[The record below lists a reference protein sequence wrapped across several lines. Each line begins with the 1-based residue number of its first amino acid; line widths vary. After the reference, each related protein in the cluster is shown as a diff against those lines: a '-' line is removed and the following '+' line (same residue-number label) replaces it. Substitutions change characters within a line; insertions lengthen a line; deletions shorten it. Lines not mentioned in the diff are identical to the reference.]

1 MVDRITRCRSKSPP
15 QVMRRR
21 TGPVTGPRRPGPVL
35 ESTWPEITAGPSW
48 PGMAPPV
55 NQPARPWSPATCMVP
70 SAFGPSRTSRPDTPM
85 AGISTRTGGDG
96 LLGGRVEEGAAAR
109 VVVGTTVVDGAAS
122 GRAGGSPH
130 APRAMAS
137 VSDTG
142 PAATRRSAGTPPQ
155 QHAGAEPGNGQHGR
169 AGQDQAHAR
178 DGGARA
184 VPPAPVAIPPWGAWP
199 APVAS
204 TIGSSSTSLPAPPT
218 AET

>member
-1 MVDRITRCRSKSPP
+1 MWGSELPPRPPKSACAMVDRITRCRSKSPP
-15 QVMRRR
+15 QVMTRR
-21 TGPVTGPRRPGPVL
+21 TGPRRPGPVL

-178 DGGARA
+178 DGGA
-184 VPPAPVAIPPWGAWP
+184 WP

-218 AET
+218 AETE